1 MNIKRWYKNLTL
13 SEQMAIQKFCQRA
26 EKVIFEDNN
35 IEVKLE
41 EVDDDF

>member
-1 MNIKRWYKNLTL
+1 MNTKRWYKSLTI

-26 EKVIFEDNN
+26 EKVIFEDKN

-41 EVDDDF
+41 EIDNDF